1 MPAAGGYLHIKL
13 SGAATA
19 VWKTLVRRL
28 EIVQRIQPL
37 EDEIQGKEHSLD
49 PATREHCKHLLSIRI
64 LNYSMT

>member
-1 MPAAGGYLHIKL
+1 MPAAGGCIRIKL

-19 VWKTLVRRL
+19 VWKMYMRRL
-28 EIVQRIQPL
+28 AIVQGIQLL

-49 PATREHCKHLLSIRI
+49 PATREHCKHLLSFRI